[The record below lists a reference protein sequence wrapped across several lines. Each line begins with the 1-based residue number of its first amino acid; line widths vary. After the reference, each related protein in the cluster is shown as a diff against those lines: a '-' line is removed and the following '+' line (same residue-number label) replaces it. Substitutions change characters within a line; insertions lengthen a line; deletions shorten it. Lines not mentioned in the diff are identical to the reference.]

1 MKRLLLLLAILAVPA
16 VAYAVG
22 LTDLDAS
29 LRVREVN
36 YRYSD
41 FTPGTDTDPG
51 SNGLL
56 AYRSVDTGGTNNLAG
71 TDLVQPLYPT
81 RLAYIL
87 VDNTANDTLTCT
99 GISFR
104 GLDQF
109 GAQASETAAVAPSET
124 VAFTR
129 TVFARVDSYYATGCS
144 DGTNAADSL
153 AVYESRYM
161 GLGHRI
167 QATSDVEAACSSD
180 ISGTHVMNCG
190 TKSQIQAAVS
200 ASGAWIDLLNTG
212 LFDGQAGD
220 DEDQIY
226 LRIRSTVAK

>member
-1 MKRLLLLLAILAVPA
+1 MKRLFLLLAILAVPA

-22 LTDLDAS
+22 LTDLDPP
-29 LRVREVN
+29 LRMREVN

-41 FTPGTDTDPG
+41 FTPGTDTDVG

-56 AYRSVDTGGTNNLAG
+56 AYRSVDTGGTNNIAG
-71 TDLVQPLYPT
+71 TDLVQPVYPT

-87 VDNTANDTLTCT
+87 VDNTANDTLVCT
-99 GISFR
+99 GITFR

-109 GAQASETAAVAPSET
+109 GGAANETAAVAPSET

-129 TVFARVDSYYATGCS
+129 TVFARVDSYFATGCS

-153 AVYESRYM
+153 AIYESRYM
-161 GLGHRI
+161 GLGVKI
-167 QATSDVEAACSSD
+167 AAASDVEAACSAD
-180 ISGTHVMNCG
+180 LSGTHVMNCG
-190 TKSQIQAAVS
+190 TKTQVQAAVNVP
-200 ASGAWIDLLNTG
+200 GAWIDVLNASV
-212 LFDGQAGD
+212 FDGQAGD

-226 LRIRSTVAK
+226 LRVRSTVK